1 MYLFCQKPADSLLL
15 SSQVIWFKNG
25 VGLQQSDK
33 YLMTQ
38 SAGQVTLVVKQV
50 NSQDSGYY
58 TMLAENSSGCT
69 VASAQLAV
77 VPRGEV
83 TNGAPSPEVIRPERM

>member
-1 MYLFCQKPADSLLL
+1 MSHPTPHCLP
-15 SSQVIWFKNG
+15 QVIWFKNG
-25 VGLQQSDK
+25 VRLQSSDK

-50 NSQDSGYY
+50 NASDNGYY
-58 TMLAENSSGCT
+58 TMLAENNSGCT

-77 VPRGEV
+77 VPRAEMA
-83 TNGAPSPEVIRPERM
+83 TGAPQPEIIRPERM

>member
-1 MYLFCQKPADSLLL
+1 M
-15 SSQVIWFKNG
+15 VWFKNG
-25 VGLQQSDK
+25 VRLQTSDK
-33 YLMTQ
+33 HLMTQ

-50 NSQDSGYY
+50 NVNDDGYY

-83 TNGAPSPEVIRPERM
+83 TNGAPQPEIIRSERM

>member
-1 MYLFCQKPADSLLL
+1 MRLVPT
-15 SSQVIWFKNG
+15 
-25 VGLQQSDK
+25 DK

-50 NSQDSGYY
+50 NNADNGYY
-58 TMLAENSSGCT
+58 TMLAENNSGCT

-83 TNGAPSPEVIRPERM
+83 TNGVPQPEIIRSERM

>member
-1 MYLFCQKPADSLLL
+1 MF
-15 SSQVIWFKNG
+15 QVVWFKNG
-25 VGLQQSDK
+25 IRLQASDK

-50 NSQDSGYY
+50 NSMDNGFY
-58 TMLAENSSGCT
+58 TMLAENNSGCT

-77 VPRGEV
+77 VPRGEI
-83 TNGAPSPEVIRPERM
+83 TNGVPVPEIIRPDRM